1 MNQRNY
7 FYRIT
12 GLLLLCLIFSCGAAA
27 QGRTWKKFSPA
38 SNDWTI
44 LAPGEMV
51 ADEAALKPNSDR
63 GSHSYSDFA
72 GFFAVVYRDAP
83 KRRYV
88 PWRINRQ
95 AYYEK
100 IARDAA
106 KAAKG
111 EIIRR
116 DDFTNGNISGREI
129 YIKIPNVKVQ
139 AAESPTRMT
148 YRIERMRMFFD
159 NKRFYMVLAVLPEEE
174 IDSVETNN
182 YMYSFVLNE
191 TSDKN

>member
-1 MNQRNY
+1 MRRNNLKSKQ
-7 FYRIT
+7 RIT
-12 GLLLLCLIFSCGAAA
+12 FFALILIFVGAAA
-27 QGRTWKKFSPA
+27 AQDRNWTKFSPA
-38 SNDWTI
+38 SKDWTI

-51 ADEAALKPNSDR
+51 ADEYSLNPDGDR
-63 GSHSYSDFA
+63 GSYSYTDFS

-88 PWRINRQ
+88 PWKINRH

-100 IARDAA
+100 IAKDAA

-116 DDFTNGNISGREI
+116 DDFTNGNITGREI

-139 AAESPTRMT
+139 AIESPTKTT
-148 YRIERMRMFFD
+148 YRIERMRLFFD
-159 NKRFYMVLAVLPEEE
+159 DKRFYIVLAVLPEDE
-174 IDSVETNN
+174 IDSVATNN
-182 YMYSFVLNE
+182 YMYSFVLN
-191 TSDKN
+191 

>member
-1 MNQRNY
+1 MSQGKRIH
-7 FYRIT
+7 RIT
-12 GLLLLCLIFSCGAAA
+12 GLLLLSLIFSLSVWA

-44 LAPGEMV
+44 LASGEMV
-51 ADEAALKPNSDR
+51 ADEAALNPKSDR
-63 GSHSYSDFA
+63 GSHTYSDFG

-88 PWRINRQ
+88 PWKINRQ

-116 DDFTNGNISGREI
+116 DDFSNGSISGREI
-129 YIKIPNVKVQ
+129 YIKIPNIKVQ

-159 NKRFYMVLAVLPEEE
+159 EKRFYMVLAVLPEDE

-182 YMYSFVLNE
+182 YMYSFVLN
-191 TSDKN
+191 

>member
-1 MNQRNY
+1 MSKGKRN
-7 FYRIT
+7 FSRI
-12 GLLLLCLIFSCGAAA
+12 LILFFITAIFNLGGAA
-27 QGRTWKKFSPA
+27 QDRTWKKFSPPG
-38 SNDWTI
+38 NEWTI

-51 ADEAALKPNSDR
+51 PDEAALKPGSDR
-63 GSHSYSDFA
+63 GSHSYSDFS

-88 PWRINRQ
+88 PWKINRQ

-100 IARDAA
+100 IAKDAA

-116 DDFTNGNISGREI
+116 DDFTNGNITGREI
-129 YIKIPNVKVQ
+129 YIKIPNIKVQ
-139 AAESPTRMT
+139 AIESPTRTT

-159 NKRFYMVLAVLPEEE
+159 DKRFYMVLAVLPEDE
-174 IDSVETNN
+174 IDSVATNN
-182 YMYSFVLNE
+182 YMYSFVIN
-191 TSDKN
+191 

>member
-1 MNQRNY
+1 MCNFKSY
-7 FYRIT
+7 FKSIV
-12 GLLLLCLIFSCGAAA
+12 GLLLLVLILNFCMAA
-27 QGRTWKKFSPA
+27 QDRTWKKFSPA

-44 LAPGEMV
+44 LAPGEMLPDAEV
-51 ADEAALKPNSDR
+51 GKPGSDR
-63 GSHSYSDFA
+63 GSHSYTDFS
-72 GFFAVVYRDAP
+72 GFFAVIYRDAP

-88 PWRINRQ
+88 PWKINRQ

-100 IARDAA
+100 IAKNAA

-116 DDFTNGNISGREI
+116 DDFSNGNITGREI

-139 AAESPTRMT
+139 AVESPTKQT

-159 NKRFYMVLAVLPEEE
+159 EKRFYIVLAVLPEDE
-174 IDSVETNN
+174 IDSVATNE
-182 YMYSFVLNE
+182 YMYSFKLN
-191 TSDKN
+191 

>member
-1 MNQRNY
+1 MRQRKLS
-7 FYRIT
+7 FKQSIT
-12 GLLLLCLIFSCGAAA
+12 LFALFLIFGGALAA
-27 QGRTWKKFSPA
+27 QDRAWRKFSPA
-38 SNDWTI
+38 SHDWTI

-51 ADEAALKPNSDR
+51 ADEAALKPGSDR
-63 GSHSYSDFA
+63 GSHSYSDFS

-88 PWRINRQ
+88 PWKINRQ

-100 IARDAA
+100 IAKDAA

-116 DDFTNGNISGREI
+116 DDFSNGTISGREI
-129 YIKIPNVKVQ
+129 YIRIPNLKVQ
-139 AAESPTRMT
+139 AAESPTRTT

-159 NKRFYMVLAVLPEEE
+159 EKRFYIVLAVLPEDE
-174 IDSVETNN
+174 IDSVATNN
-182 YMYSFVLNE
+182 YMYSFVLN
-191 TSDKN
+191 